1 MATRMEERKRVERNK
16 RYLFIGVEAAGVALT
31 AASAPVV
38 GVPLIAA
45 GAYLGWEWFQF
56 RARHGMRF

>member
-1 MATRMEERKRVERNK
+1 MATHMEERKRVERNK
-16 RYLFIGVEAAGVALT
+16 RYLFIGVETAGVALT
-31 AASAPVV
+31 AAAAPVV

-45 GAYLGWEWFQF
+45 GAYLGWEWFRF